1 MAADGP
7 KPGFLGNIN
16 PDQEAKLQKIWSV
29 LLKVAESPSGDEQFT
44 GSIEE
49 PASPTQ
55 PQRRHSLLSRTQ
67 SNISEKTTASVT
79 RSPYQQKIMAYL
91 KEIGF
96 GAQETK
102 MVQKALSE
110 IAPLE
115 LRSGVLNLLK
125 HDNPD
130 VMMLRFLRA
139 RKWDVPKAFAMMMEA
154 IVWRVKEMHVDDD
167 VMARGEL
174 HALQQERNNAN
185 VVDKK
190 AGKDFLAQMRM
201 GKAYVHGTDKLGRP
215 IVVIRVRLHKPG
227 AQSEE
232 TLERYIVHVIES
244 VRLTLSPPVETAAV
258 VFDMTGFGLSN
269 MEYPPVKFILK
280 CFEANYPESLGV
292 LLIHNAPWVFS
303 GWSKPHRADMT
314 GIWRIIRGWMD
325 PDIAAKVNFTNTNDL
340 TKFIAR
346 DQLVEE
352 LGGTEKWKYEYIEPE
367 ENENQ
372 KMEDTTTRDAL
383 IRERQQIGEEFL
395 AATSDW
401 IEAAKAKDKTNA
413 QAAESQRAYLAE
425 RLRVN
430 HWKLD
435 PYTRARLCL
444 DRERVIQD
452 GGKINFYPKAD
463 EFVEAKPVELIK
475 NSEIEHLERVN
486 GSSAQTTAA

>member
-16 PDQEAKLQKIWSV
+16 QDQEVKLQKLWSV
-29 LLKVAESPSGDEQFT
+29 LLKAADLPSGDESPR
-44 GSIEE
+44 GCAEE
-49 PASPTQ
+49 PASPSQ

-67 SNISEKTTASVT
+67 SNVSEMTTASVAK
-79 RSPYQQKIMAYL
+79 SPHQQKLIAQL
-91 KEIGF
+91 KQIGI
-96 GAQETK
+96 GAQDTRTI
-102 MVQKALSE
+102 QKALSA
-110 IAPLE
+110 ISPPE
-115 LRSGVLNLLK
+115 LRTGVMNLLK
-125 HDNPD
+125 HDHPD
-130 VMMLRFLRA
+130 AMLLRFLRA
-139 RKWDVPKAFAMMMEA
+139 RKWDVSKAFAMMMEA

-167 VMARGEL
+167 VMAKGEL
-174 HALQQERNNAN
+174 HALQQERNSAN
-185 VVDKK
+185 VGEQK

-215 IVVIRVRLHKPG
+215 IVVIKVRLHKPG

-303 GWSKPHRADMT
+303 G
-314 GIWRIIRGWMD
+314 IWRIIRGWMD
-325 PDIAAKVNFTNTNDL
+325 PDIAAKVNFTNSTDDL
-340 TKFIAR
+340 AKFISR

-352 LGGTEKWKYEYIEPE
+352 LGGSEKWEYEYMEPQ
-367 ENENQ
+367 ENENH

-383 IRERQQIGEEFL
+383 TRERQQIGEEFL
-395 AATSDW
+395 AATSEW
-401 IEAAKAKDKTNA
+401 IQAANAKDKAKIQT
-413 QAAESQRAYLAE
+413 AESQRAYLAE

-444 DRERVIQD
+444 DRMRVIQE
-452 GGKINFYPKAD
+452 GGKIDFYPKNEEIMEIMPHETTKAS
-463 EFVEAKPVELIK
+463 EVEY
-475 NSEIEHLERVN
+475 LEAVN
-486 GSSAQTTAA
+486 GNAAQTAVA

>member
-16 PDQEAKLQKIWSV
+16 QDQEAKLQKLWSV
-29 LLKVAESPSGDEQFT
+29 LLKAAEAPSGDELSNGFV
-44 GSIEE
+44 EE
-49 PASPTQ
+49 PTSPTQ
-55 PQRRHSLLSRTQ
+55 SQRRHSLLSRTQ
-67 SNISEKTTASVT
+67 SNVSEKTTASVAK
-79 RSPYQQKIMAYL
+79 SPYQQKVMAHL
-91 KEIGF
+91 KGIGI
-96 GAQETK
+96 GANETK

-110 IAPLE
+110 ISPIE
-115 LRSGVLNLLK
+115 LRNGVLNVLK

-130 VMMLRFLRA
+130 AMLLRFLRA

-154 IVWRVKEMHVDDD
+154 IVWRAKEMHVDDD
-167 VMARGEL
+167 VMAKGEL
-174 HALQQERNNAN
+174 HALQQERNNSN
-185 VVDKK
+185 VVEKK

-201 GKAYVHGTDKLGRP
+201 GKAYVHGKDKLGRP
-215 IVVIRVRLHKPG
+215 IVVIKVRLHKPG

-232 TLERYIVHVIES
+232 TLERFIVHVIES

-303 GWSKPHRADMT
+303 G
-314 GIWRIIRGWMD
+314 IWRIIRGWMD
-325 PDIAAKVNFTNTNDL
+325 PDIAAKVNFTNNTNDL
-340 TKFIAR
+340 TKFINR

-352 LGGTEKWKYEYIEPE
+352 LGGNEKWKYEYIEPE
-367 ENENQ
+367 ENENH

-383 IRERQQIGEEFL
+383 TRERQQIGEEFL
-395 AATSDW
+395 AATSEW
-401 IEAAKAKDKTNA
+401 IEAAKSNDKTKI

-444 DRERVIQD
+444 DRERVIQED
-452 GGKINFYPKAD
+452 GHIDFYPKEE
-463 EFVEAKPVELIK
+463 EFVETKPVEVTK
-475 NSEIEHLERVN
+475 TSEVEHLESV
-486 GSSAQTTAA
+486 SSSTAQATVA